1 MCKALS
7 KRALPIR
14 ERAHCAPDNKDQTKP
29 SLIPSFV
36 VLRRPGGPCE
46 EPKPDPIPNSA
57 VKLLS
62 ANGTV
67 SQDPGESVAARPAK
81 HNEIP
86 PHNLKTIIKIAANPV
101 ISSSQGGTAT
111 LSSVSEDRQPKQP
124 GCHSMAPKRSSQ
136 GGAAALSSVSEDRQP
151 KQPGC
156 PQTAHKRSSRGG
168 AATLSSVSEDRQPK
182 QPGCHSTAHK
192 RSSRGGAAR

>member
-1 MCKALS
+1 MPVENNGHPPEPSGELS
-7 KRALPIR
+7 KR
-14 ERAHCAPDNKDQTKP
+14 ERRASRARQQRPDKKP
-29 SLIPSFV
+29 SLIPSYV

-101 ISSSQGGTAT
+101 ISSS
-111 LSSVSEDRQPKQP
+111 
-124 GCHSMAPKRSSQ
+124 
-136 GGAAALSSVSEDRQP
+136 
-151 KQPGC
+151 
-156 PQTAHKRSSRGG
+156 RGG

-182 QPGCHSTAHK
+182 QPGCHSTAPK

>member
-111 LSSVSEDRQPKQP
+111 LSSVSEDSPTKTGLPRIRRKHNHRGVEQPPCLASAKTAQPK
-124 GCHSMAPKRSSQ
+124 
-136 GGAAALSSVSEDRQP
+136 
-151 KQPGC
+151 PGC
-156 PQTAHKRSSRGG
+156 PA
-168 AATLSSVSEDRQPK
+168 
-182 QPGCHSTAHK
+182 
-192 RSSRGGAAR
+192 

>member
-1 MCKALS
+1 MPVETNGHETKDKAPL
-7 KRALPIR
+7 K
-14 ERAHCAPDNKDQTKP
+14 KP
-29 SLIPSFV
+29 RKTRKISSLIPSHIFD

-86 PHNLKTIIKIAANPV
+86 PHNLK
-101 ISSSQGGTAT
+101 
-111 LSSVSEDRQPKQP
+111 
-124 GCHSMAPKRSSQ
+124 
-136 GGAAALSSVSEDRQP
+136 
-151 KQPGC
+151 
-156 PQTAHKRSSRGG
+156 PQTKQNAFIAGWSSPVARQAHNLKVVGSNP
-168 AATLSSVSEDRQPK
+168 APATKSPNY
-182 QPGCHSTAHK
+182 H
-192 RSSRGGAAR
+192 